1 MAKTPELEQVI
12 ALAAGLGDI
21 DESQG
26 VIEGLHRSFERMMD
40 HFAFDGAAT
49 YQRVN
54 AGGPGAEWVADEN
67 AAGDRAILFLH
78 GGGYVIGSVRTHRV
92 MMAGLSR
99 ASGARVLG
107 PEYRLAPEHPFPAA
121 VEDAVAGYRWLLRQG
136 YAPGRIA
143 VAGDSAGGGLTIA
156 ALVQMRYQGLPTPAA
171 AVRFSPWVDLEAIGD
186 SMTANVG
193 KGDMVE
199 RDALLFMAG
208 AYLNGANPR
217 TPLAAPLYADLQGL
231 PPTLIQAGG
240 IETLLD
246 DAVRLADRARAAGV
260 DVELDVWEDMIH
272 VWQLFAPML
281 PEGRQA
287 LGQAGAFIK
296 KHTGG

>member
-1 MAKTPELEQVI
+1 MAKTPELERVI
-12 ALAAGLGDI
+12 ALAAGLGEI

-26 VIEGLHRSFERMMD
+26 AIEGLRRSFERMMD

-54 AGGPGAEWVADEN
+54 AGGPGAEWAADEN

-92 MMAGLSR
+92 LMAGLSR

-107 PEYRLAPEHPFPAA
+107 LEYRLAPEHPFPAA
-121 VEDAVAGYRWLLRQG
+121 VEDAVAAYRWLLRQG

-143 VAGDSAGGGLTIA
+143 VAGDSAGGGLTVA
-156 ALVQMRYQGLPTPAA
+156 ALVQLRYYGLPTPGA
-171 AVRFSPWVDLEAIGD
+171 AVCFSPWVDLEGIGD
-186 SMTANVG
+186 SMTGNVG

-199 RDALLFMAG
+199 REGLLFMAG

-217 TPLAAPLYADLQGL
+217 APLAAPLYADLRGL

-246 DAVRLADRARAAGV
+246 DAVRLADQARAAGV

-272 VWQLFAPML
+272 VWQLFAPLL